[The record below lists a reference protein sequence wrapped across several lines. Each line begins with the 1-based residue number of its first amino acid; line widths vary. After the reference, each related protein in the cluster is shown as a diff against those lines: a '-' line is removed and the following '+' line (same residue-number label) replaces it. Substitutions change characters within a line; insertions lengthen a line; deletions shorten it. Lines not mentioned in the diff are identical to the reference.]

1 MKSIFDLPQS
11 VGELPSLNQGMSNL
25 SYEQVPPLKSIQ
37 GTSFPGG
44 RIEHRFELSGN
55 RWWIPSRSYIRLR
68 ASLTNGDGTLIEMK
82 DDKAPNMGVMG
93 NLFQSMEFKI
103 AQKVVSRISD
113 RVAQVDALYNRL
125 NYSKSQLDAW
135 GSSTNWW
142 QPSYDVRKAL
152 CAADGFVNCD
162 CTVGIETNVAVNLDR
177 VGQGYDDAA
186 AANSNSIAIGNNNG
200 IITFA
205 KNGGADIADLTAVH
219 TIGSTITYLGV
230 VYTVTAYN
238 FVDVNAAT
246 ATVIPLVVGGI
257 AAASNVDWFVNDA
270 QVNEGASNKNQ
281 SPQRCNLEF
290 IWRPPLGIFSCPYAL
305 PAGRYELK
313 IY

>member
-1 MKSIFDLPQS
+1 MVFR
-11 VGELPSLNQGMSNL
+11 
-25 SYEQVPPLKSIQ
+25 PPLKSIQ

-44 RIEHRFELSGN
+44 RIEHRFEVSGN

-68 ASLTNGDGTLIEMK
+68 ANLTNGNGTAIEMK

-135 GSSTNWW
+135 GASTNWW

-162 CTVGIETNVAVNLDR
+162 CDVGIATNEIENADR
-177 VGQGYDDAA
+177 LAQGFDAA
-186 AANSNSIAIGNNNG
+186 DILANPSNTIAVGNNNG
-200 IITFA
+200 IITFDA
-205 KNGGADIADLTAVH
+205 GGGAVVPDVTVVYTD
-219 TIGSTITYLGV
+219 GDTITYLGV
-230 VYTVTAYN
+230 IYTVIDRPSNVTLS
-238 FVDVNAAT
+238 
-246 ATVIPLVVGGI
+246 VIPQVPAI
-257 AAASNVDWFVNDA
+257 AAESNVDWFQNSV
-270 QVNEGASNKNQ
+270 QVNNGASNKNQ

-290 IWRPPLGIFSCPYAL
+290 IWKPPLGIFNCPYAL
-305 PAGRYELK
+305 PAGR
-313 IY
+313 